1 MATIQ
6 KQGVRKTRRESEG
19 EWRRRKEGTEKR
31 QKEYEQEKIL
41 IPSGENKFLLCML
54 GVGVSY
60 QNEISNNSGLAKGL
74 SSLEE
79 MW

>member
-19 EWRRRKEGTEKR
+19 EWRRRREGTEKR

-60 QNEISNNSGLAKGL
+60 QNEISNNSGLAKV
-74 SSLEE
+74 SVH
-79 MW
+79 

>member
-1 MATIQ
+1 ME
-6 KQGVRKTRRESEG
+6 KTLHSVS
-19 EWRRRKEGTEKR
+19 EGTEKR

-60 QNEISNNSGLAKGL
+60 QTEISNNSGLAKV
-74 SSLEE
+74 SVH
-79 MW
+79 